1 MRHLKAL
8 TIVLGFLLVIT
19 GIAWGWGW
27 TKCSWY
33 GYQTERDVKFSG
45 SIGCMVKASSGW
57 VPRNEIR
64 TTLD

>member
-1 MRHLKAL
+1 MAWIKASL
-8 TIVLGFLLVIT
+8 IVAGFFLIT
-19 GIAWGWGW
+19 TAIGYGWGLAG
-27 TKCSWY
+27 CSWY

-45 SIGCMVKASSGW
+45 TIGCMVKAGGGW